1 MLDNNQ
7 TTEIYSRT
15 LRRTDSYLTVEGPYR
30 AESDFPTLAGIAV
43 VICLTAV
50 GLWSWLC

>member
-15 LRRTDSYLTVEGPYR
+15 LRRTDAYLTVEGPYKGNN
-30 AESDFPTLAGIAV
+30 DFSVLAGLIAV
-43 VICLTAV
+43 IGMVAVIVWRWIC
-50 GLWSWLC
+50 